1 MNGVYVFIGKIIS
14 IVVEL
19 GSIVGLC
26 SFVFIDWMGS
36 LSLKLEVQV
45 YDKEL
50 VNIIKKEKEKEVMKF
65 IF

>member
-36 LSLKLEVQV
+36 LSLKLEV
-45 YDKEL
+45 
-50 VNIIKKEKEKEVMKF
+50 
-65 IF
+65 